1 MINTYATF
9 IVTHEQMAICLQNSV
24 EKILGKQTNLF
35 PYTNLVDS
43 LSVLAEKIKKNIE
56 DVQPDYIVFFVDLTG
71 GSCWN
76 LAHVIQKQYKKT
88 SIIAGV
94 NMPMVI
100 SYFTY
105 MNELPFNELINKV
118 LKDSKKGIVHV
129 EGSY

>member
-9 IVTHEQMAICLQNSV
+9 IVTHEQMSICLQNAV

-43 LSVLAEKIKKNIE
+43 LPVLNEKITKNIK
-56 DVQPDYIVFFVDLTG
+56 DIQPDHIVFFVDLAG

-76 LAHVIQKQYKKT
+76 LANVIQKQYKKT
-88 SIIAGV
+88 SVIAGV
-94 NMPMVI
+94 NVPMMI

-105 MNELPFNELINKV
+105 MNELPFHELIDKV
-118 LKDSKKGIVHV
+118 LKDSKKGIIHV
-129 EGSY
+129 EGSS